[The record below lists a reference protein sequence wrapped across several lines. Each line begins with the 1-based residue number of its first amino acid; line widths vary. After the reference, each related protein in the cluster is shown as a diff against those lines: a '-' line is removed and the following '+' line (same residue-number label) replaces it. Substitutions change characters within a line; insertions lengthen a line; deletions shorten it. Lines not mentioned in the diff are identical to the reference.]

1 MPIFKPIK
9 PQKISEEV
17 LSQLKKSILRGVFK
31 AGDKLPS
38 ERQLTEQFHVSRGVV
53 REAIKALE
61 VTGFVNIRQGPTGG
75 AFVNE
80 VNFDRFNSGFLDLY
94 LAYKL
99 TMPELIQFRLFVE
112 PEVTRLAT
120 LNLNDAYRRRLE
132 EAINAEREVF
142 ESHDQR
148 MKKLSEIHFVL
159 AEMCGNQLFEGMVN
173 TIIKLTHQIVAVA
186 ELENPNSL
194 HAIGAHDIIVEAV
207 LSGNPKAARQTMLTH
222 LQQFTQS
229 LLDMDDH
236 FSKIYKF

>member
-159 AEMCGNQLFEGMVN
+159 AEMCGNQLLKAWSTPSSNSPTRSWPSPNLKIPTASTLSVP
-173 TIIKLTHQIVAVA
+173 TILSLRRSCPATLKL
-186 ELENPNSL
+186 P
-194 HAIGAHDIIVEAV
+194 G
-207 LSGNPKAARQTMLTH
+207 RRC
-222 LQQFTQS
+222 
-229 LLDMDDH
+229 
-236 FSKIYKF
+236 